1 MENKKKFLTRAVHAG
16 NKVDQETGA
25 VIPPLH
31 LTSTFE
37 QESVGVNKGFDYSR
51 AGNPTTKRYE
61 ENIASLE
68 DADFAIAFS
77 SGMAAITSLFQML
90 KNGDHVVIGR
100 NTYGGTY
107 RMTTQVLESH
117 GFQFDFVDTR
127 NIEEVESAIKPNT
140 KIVFVETPTNP
151 LLELCDIK
159 EISKV
164 CKKHRI
170 YLAVD
175 NTFMSP
181 YGQSPLQLGADV
193 IMHSATKYIG
203 GHSDLISG
211 VLITSDEVLAEKL
224 YFIQKSGG
232 AVPSPFDCWLLL
244 RSTKTLGLRVQH
256 QSDSAFELAKKL
268 ESHDEVKS
276 IIYPGLESHEQ
287 HDLATRQQL
296 NPDGQPIYGS
306 MISIIVSS
314 IEKRDSFLKKIKL
327 FTLAESLGGVESL
340 ISVPYDMTHV
350 SIPSDVKK
358 AMGLPR
364 TLIRLSVGVEN
375 IEDLYSDLLQALED

>member
-127 NIEEVESAIKPNT
+127 NIDEVESAIKPNT

-287 HDLATRQQL
+287 HDLATKQQL

>member
-1 MENKKKFLTRAVHAG
+1 MENNKKFLTRAVHAG

-127 NIEEVESAIKPNT
+127 NIDEVESAIKPNT

>member
-117 GFQFDFVDTR
+117 GFQFNFVDTR
-127 NIEEVESAIKPNT
+127 NIDEVESAIKPNT

-340 ISVPYDMTHV
+340 ISVPYDMTHI

-375 IEDLYSDLLQALED
+375 MEDLYSDLLQALED

>member
-287 HDLATRQQL
+287 HDLATKQQL

>member
-164 CKKHRI
+164 CKRHRI

-287 HDLATRQQL
+287 HDLATKQQL

>member
-127 NIEEVESAIKPNT
+127 NIDEVESAIKPNT

-159 EISKV
+159 GISKV

-287 HDLATRQQL
+287 HDLATKQQL

>member
-90 KNGDHVVIGR
+90 KNGNHVVIGR

-127 NIEEVESAIKPNT
+127 NIDEVESAIKPNT

>member
-127 NIEEVESAIKPNT
+127 NIDEVESAIKPNT

-296 NPDGQPIYGS
+296 NPNGQPIYGS

>member
-90 KNGDHVVIGR
+90 KNGDHIVIGR

-287 HDLATRQQL
+287 HDLATKQQL

>member
-90 KNGDHVVIGR
+90 KNGDHIVIGR

-159 EISKV
+159 GISKV

-287 HDLATRQQL
+287 HDLATKQQL

>member
-90 KNGDHVVIGR
+90 KNGNHVVIGR

-127 NIEEVESAIKPNT
+127 NIDEVESAIKPNT

-314 IEKRDSFLKKIKL
+314 IEKRDSFLKKVKL

>member
-244 RSTKTLGLRVQH
+244 RSTKTLGLRVQR

-287 HDLATRQQL
+287 HDLATKQQL

>member
-127 NIEEVESAIKPNT
+127 NIDEVESAIKPNT

-375 IEDLYSDLLQALED
+375 MEDLYSDLLQALED

>member
-159 EISKV
+159 EN
-164 CKKHRI
+164 
-170 YLAVD
+170 L
-175 NTFMSP
+175 
-181 YGQSPLQLGADV
+181 
-193 IMHSATKYIG
+193 
-203 GHSDLISG
+203 
-211 VLITSDEVLAEKL
+211 
-224 YFIQKSGG
+224 
-232 AVPSPFDCWLLL
+232 
-244 RSTKTLGLRVQH
+244 
-256 QSDSAFELAKKL
+256 
-268 ESHDEVKS
+268 
-276 IIYPGLESHEQ
+276 
-287 HDLATRQQL
+287 
-296 NPDGQPIYGS
+296 
-306 MISIIVSS
+306 
-314 IEKRDSFLKKIKL
+314 
-327 FTLAESLGGVESL
+327 
-340 ISVPYDMTHV
+340 
-350 SIPSDVKK
+350 
-358 AMGLPR
+358 
-364 TLIRLSVGVEN
+364 
-375 IEDLYSDLLQALED
+375 

>member
-1 MENKKKFLTRAVHAG
+1 M
-16 NKVDQETGA
+16 
-25 VIPPLH
+25 
-31 LTSTFE
+31 
-37 QESVGVNKGFDYSR
+37 NKGFDYSR

-127 NIEEVESAIKPNT
+127 NIDEVESAIKPNT